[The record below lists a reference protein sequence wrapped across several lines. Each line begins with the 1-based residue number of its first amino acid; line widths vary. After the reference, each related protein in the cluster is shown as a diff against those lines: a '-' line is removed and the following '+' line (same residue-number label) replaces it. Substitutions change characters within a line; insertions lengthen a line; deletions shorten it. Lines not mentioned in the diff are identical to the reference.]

1 MVAVTANLKIGI
13 TEVNKDSLRMFT
25 LGEKKKKS
33 VYAWKYRKKHLPCL
47 HSLKLFLHLLR

>member
-33 VYAWKYRKKHLPCL
+33 QFMHGNTGKNIYLACIP
-47 HSLKLFLHLLR
+47 